1 MRRAVTAGLLAI
13 CLLIVLR
20 ASPAHAGGEDR
31 LAQLLIKKGIITAQ
45 EYAALKREAEEAVAD
60 PQPTPQDVADALRDE
75 VRQELRRRD
84 EAAIGFT
91 LKVEGEGRWR
101 ARRDVG
107 DKRSGS
113 TSDLFL
119 RRASLGADAKALDFL
134 TARLVLTSEW
144 LGAQTT
150 DQGQPVDEKVTVD
163 EGTLTLGKEGFPV
176 YGVLGFRTQPFG
188 AFFPRLVTDPMT
200 QDAYEVKKVGA
211 TLGWKP
217 GPWDLDLSA
226 TAYRGEEQMAHL
238 FVSGLF
244 DSASVVRST
253 DAGLRAEADD
263 VGSWILAATL
273 SPLKDLVAGAAFVS
287 EPGDGRRNQTLA
299 LWTGYTLGRATAEV
313 EFASALGRERYVLQS
328 SGARLRR
335 SFEETMVSLG
345 LRYNLTKPLQVAA
358 RLERFWDDGLAR
370 AAEIWSAE
378 TRVSVGA
385 GYTLYEQEETS
396 ARVLLEYRLTGYR
409 RGGAARAVAAPEQGE
424 AFAKLQIGYR

>member
-1 MRRAVTAGLLAI
+1 MRRAWTAGLLAI
-13 CLLIVLR
+13 SLLIVLR
-20 ASPAHAGGEDR
+20 ASPAHAGGEDK
-31 LAQLLIKKGIITAQ
+31 LARLLIKKGIITAQ
-45 EYAALKREAEEAVAD
+45 EYAVLKREVEEAAAD
-60 PQPTPQDVADALRDE
+60 PQPTPQDVAEALRDE
-75 VRQELRRRD
+75 VRQELRRPD
-84 EAAIGFT
+84 EAAIGVT
-91 LKVEGEGRWR
+91 LRVEGEGRWR
-101 ARRDVG
+101 AHRDAG

-119 RRASLGADAKALDFL
+119 RRASVGVEARPLDFV

-163 EGTLTLGKEGFPV
+163 EGTLTLRDDGFPV
-176 YGVLGFRTQPFG
+176 YGVFGFRTQPFG

-217 GPWDLDLSA
+217 GPWDLALSA

-244 DSASVVRST
+244 DSASVLRST
-253 DAGLRAEADD
+253 DAGLRAETDD

-287 EPGDGRRNQTLA
+287 EPGDGRRNRTLT

-313 EFASALGRERYVLQS
+313 EFATALSRERYVLEG
-328 SGARLRR
+328 SGERLSR

-345 LRYNLTKPLQVAA
+345 LGYNLTKPLHVAA
-358 RLERFWDDGLAR
+358 RLERFWDGGLAR

>member
-1 MRRAVTAGLLAI
+1 MRRAWTAGLLAI
-13 CLLIVLR
+13 SLLIVLR
-20 ASPAHAGGEDR
+20 ASPAHAGGEDK
-31 LAQLLIKKGIITAQ
+31 LARLLIKKGIITAQ
-45 EYAALKREAEEAVAD
+45 EYAVLKREVEEAAAD
-60 PQPTPQDVADALRDE
+60 PQPTPQDVAEALRDE
-75 VRQELRRRD
+75 VRQELRRPD
-84 EAAIGFT
+84 EAAIGVT
-91 LKVEGEGRWR
+91 LRVEGEGRWR
-101 ARRDVG
+101 AHRDAG

-188 AFFPRLVTDPMT
+188 AFFPRLVTDPVT

-370 AAEIWSAE
+370 AAGLWSAE

-396 ARVLLEYRLTGYR
+396 ARVLVEYRLTSYR
-409 RGGAARAVAAPEQGE
+409 RGGAARAAAAPDQGE